1 MDQIIAKTVVSEYKS
16 NHEWFGAHYNMNIYK
31 GCNHGCIYCDS
42 RSECYQVE
50 EFDRVRSK
58 ANALTMIE
66 HDLKSKRKTG
76 IIGTGSMSDPY
87 NPFEKELVLTRGALA
102 LIHRYGFGVSIF
114 TKSDLVVRDAK
125 LLKEISKH
133 SPVLIGITITTSDD
147 ALCKRLEQIVA
158 VSSLRF
164 KAIQHLSDQGLYAGI
179 IMMPTLP
186 FIEDTP
192 DNIRSIVRLAHE
204 HRAKFIYTMPYF
216 GVTLRTNQRDWFY
229 QKLDL
234 LFPGMKEKYMS
245 TFGDSY
251 SCTSP
256 NSKHLWEVFI
266 KECEKYGI
274 VYRMKDII
282 QGYQKGYGYDQL
294 SLFDV

>member
-1 MDQIIAKTVVSEYKS
+1 MDQILAKTIISEYKP
-16 NHEWFGAHYNMNIYK
+16 NNEWFGNHYNMNIYK

-50 EFDRVRSK
+50 EFDQVRSK
-58 ANALTMIE
+58 ANALNLIE
-66 HDLKSKRKTG
+66 RDLKSKRKTG
-76 IIGTGSMSDPY
+76 VIGTGSMSDPY
-87 NPFEKELVLTRGALA
+87 NPFEKELALTRGALA

-114 TKSDLVVRDAK
+114 TKSDLVCRDGD

-147 ALCKRLEQIVA
+147 ALCKRIEQNVS
-158 VSSLRF
+158 VSSQRF
-164 KAIQHLSDQGLYAGI
+164 KAIQNLSEQGLYAGI

-192 DNIRSIVRLAHE
+192 DNIRSIVRLAYE
-204 HRAKFIYTMPYF
+204 HKARFIYAMPHF

-234 LFPGMKEKYMS
+234 LFPGIKEKYIA
-245 TFGDSY
+245 TYGDAYACASL
-251 SCTSP
+251 
-256 NSKHLWEVFI
+256 NSKHLWEVFT
-266 KECEKYGI
+266 KECDRYGI
-274 VYRMKDII
+274 VYKMKDII
-282 QGYQKGYGYDQL
+282 LGYQKGYGFDQL